1 MSFQVVFHRAVFRN
15 LAQSQ
20 SLSHWP
26 TAWTWLWIFSK
37 LWPKELEATCKLPT
51 WNLAELSS
59 PQGLQIIY
67 CSSWKDSSLIQ
78 SMFTEPVSSC
88 NMHMCSVASVVPDS
102 LPPCGL
108 WPARLFCPWDSPGR
122 NARVSSHA
130 LLQASFLTQGLSS
143 CLLRLL
149 HGRQILYHWATWAAH
164 VVTYCE
170 YKGKQDSPCFFG
182 TKRILIY
189 QWLPLVIVFLIYSLI
204 HLTLV
209 NTN

>member
-1 MSFQVVFHRAVFRN
+1 MSFQVVFRRAVFRN

-26 TAWTWLWIFSK
+26 TAWTRLWIFSK

-88 NMHMCSVASVVPDS
+88 NMHMCSVASSCLTLS
-102 LPPCGL
+102 LHPVDCGL
-108 WPARLFCPWDSPGR
+108 PG
-122 NARVSSHA
+122 SSVHGI
-130 LLQASFLTQGLSS
+130 LQAGMPGWVPMPSS
-143 CLLRLL
+143 RGAFWPRDCP
-149 HGRQILYHWATWAAH
+149 HVSCDSCMAGRRFAT
-164 VVTYCE
+164 E
-170 YKGKQDSPCFFG
+170 PPGQPM
-182 TKRILIY
+182 L
-189 QWLPLVIVFLIYSLI
+189 
-204 HLTLV
+204 
-209 NTN
+209 